1 MATKFQDFVQNI
13 PHGMY
18 AKFRDE
24 LLRRLEPRV
33 TDQTFRNWERGKY
46 EPDDTRREA
55 INQVAQEITGK
66 TIY

>member
-1 MATKFQDFVQNI
+1 MTQFQQFITTVE
-13 PHGMY
+13 HGKY
-18 AKFRDE
+18 AAFRDV
-24 LLRRLEPRV
+24 LPMALDPRV